1 MSWNN
6 YPALGERCY
15 LETLPNG
22 LRLRVVPKPGFAG
35 KFAFLGVKFGSC
47 DTQLPLS
54 GGWQP
59 VPDGTAH
66 FLEHRMF
73 CLPGCDPETEFSRLG
88 AETNAFTDY
97 AMTGYYFTCT
107 DRFDDCLRLLLRMVL
122 TPYFPPEAMAA
133 ERAVIADEIAL
144 YDDSPEDCAQER
156 LCRALY
162 RSHPIRIP
170 IAGSRRSIRA
180 VTPELLRRCFDAYYV
195 PSIMALIVMGDV
207 DAQAVSRLARECLP
221 PDFSPPP
228 ARPCGEEE
236 PARAF
241 RHRTRRTLPV
251 SQPVFSIGFKAEPSA
266 SPLRQELTGQL
277 AAELL
282 LGESAAL
289 YESLYT
295 RGLIDAE
302 FSSGFTRV
310 PGAAFLQAGG
320 AGRGPEA
327 VLDAI
332 LQAPKTGFAPA
343 QFERLKKSVRGRLL
357 RELDGFE
364 STCYRICETV
374 FADGDCFCDFDLLD
388 SIALPEAEALL
399 TQTVTP
405 ERAALSVVVP
415 EEA

>member
-15 LETLPNG
+15 TETLPNG

-35 KFAFLGVKFGSC
+35 KFAFLGVNFGSC
-47 DTQLPLS
+47 DTKLPLS
-54 GGWQP
+54 GGWQT

-73 CLPGCDPETEFSRLG
+73 CLPGCDPEAEFSRLG
-88 AETNAFTDY
+88 AESNAFTDY

-180 VTPELLRRCFDAYYV
+180 ITPELLRRCFDAYYV
-195 PSIMALIVMGDV
+195 PSNMALIVMADV

-236 PARAF
+236 PARVPAQNAPDAAGQPAGLF
-241 RHRTRRTLPV
+241 HR
-251 SQPVFSIGFKAEPSA
+251 
-266 SPLRQELTGQL
+266 
-277 AAELL
+277 
-282 LGESAAL
+282 
-289 YESLYT
+289 
-295 RGLIDAE
+295 
-302 FSSGFTRV
+302 
-310 PGAAFLQAGG
+310 LQ
-320 AGRGPEA
+320 GRA
-327 VLDAI
+327 VRK
-332 LQAPKTGFAPA
+332 PAPA
-343 QFERLKKSVRGRLL
+343 G
-357 RELDGFE
+357 
-364 STCYRICETV
+364 
-374 FADGDCFCDFDLLD
+374 ADGPACR
-388 SIALPEAEALL
+388 
-399 TQTVTP
+399 
-405 ERAALSVVVP
+405 RAA
-415 EEA
+415 AG

>member
-1 MSWNN
+1 MSWKD
-6 YPALGERCY
+6 YPALSERCY

-35 KFAFLGVKFGSC
+35 KFAFLGVNFGSC
-47 DTQLPLS
+47 DTQLPQS
-54 GGWQP
+54 GGWQT

-73 CLPGCDPETEFSRLG
+73 CLPDCDPETEFSRLG
-88 AETNAFTDY
+88 AEANAFTDY

-107 DRFDDCLRLLLRMVL
+107 EHFESCLRLLLRMAS
-122 TPYFPPEAMAA
+122 TPYFPQEAMAA

-162 RSHPIRIP
+162 RRHPIRIP

-180 VTPELLRRCFDAYYV
+180 VTPELLRRCFDAFYV
-195 PSIMALIVMGDV
+195 PSNMAFTVMGDV
-207 DAQAVSRLARECLP
+207 DAEAVSRLAREVLP

-228 ARPCGEEE
+228 ARPCGEAE

-251 SQPVFSIGFKAEPSA
+251 SQPVFAIGFKTAPSA
-266 SPLRQELTGQL
+266 DPLRQELTGQL

-289 YESLYT
+289 YEDLYT
-295 RGLIDAE
+295 RGLIDAD

-310 PGAAFLQAGG
+310 PGAAFLQA
-320 AGRGPEA
+320 ARA
-327 VLDAI
+327 VTRRRCWR
-332 LQAPKTGFAPA
+332 PFCRRRRPA
-343 QFERLKKSVRGRLL
+343 FRRS
-357 RELDGFE
+357 
-364 STCYRICETV
+364 
-374 FADGDCFCDFDLLD
+374 
-388 SIALPEAEALL
+388 ALHG
-399 TQTVTP
+399 
-405 ERAALSVVVP
+405 
-415 EEA
+415 

>member
-1 MSWNN
+1 MSWND

-35 KFAFLGVKFGSC
+35 KFAFLGVNVGSC

-54 GGWQP
+54 GGWQT

-73 CLPGCDPETEFSRLG
+73 CLPDCDPEAAFSSLG
-88 AETNAFTDY
+88 AESNAFTDY

-107 DRFDDCLRLLLRMVL
+107 EHFEDCLRLLLRMAS

-162 RSHPIRIP
+162 RRHPIHIP

-180 VTPELLRRCFDAYYV
+180 VTPELLRRCFDAFYV
-195 PSIMALIVMGDV
+195 PANMALVIMGDV
-207 DAQAVSRLARECLP
+207 DAEAAARLAQECLP

-228 ARPCGEEE
+228 ARPCGEAE
-236 PARAF
+236 PACAF
-241 RHRTRRTLPV
+241 RHRTCRKLPV
-251 SQPVFSIGFKAEPSA
+251 SQPVFSIGFRAEPSA
-266 SPLRQELTGQL
+266 EPLRQELTGQL

-282 LGESAAL
+282 LGESSAL

-295 RGLIDAE
+295 RGLIDAD

-310 PGAAFLQAGG
+310 PA
-320 AGRGPEA
+320 R
-327 VLDAI
+327 
-332 LQAPKTGFAPA
+332 
-343 QFERLKKSVRGRLL
+343 R
-357 RELDGFE
+357 
-364 STCYRICETV
+364 
-374 FADGDCFCDFDLLD
+374 FC
-388 SIALPEAEALL
+388 
-399 TQTVTP
+399 
-405 ERAALSVVVP
+405 R
-415 EEA
+415 

>member
-1 MSWNN
+1 MNWNE

-15 LETLPNG
+15 METLPNG

-35 KFAFLGVKFGSC
+35 KFAFLGVSFSSC

-54 GGWQP
+54 GSWQS

-73 CLPGCDPETEFSRLG
+73 CLPDCDPEAEFSRLG
-88 AETNAFTDY
+88 AESNAFTDY

-107 DRFDDCLRLLLRMVL
+107 DRFDDCLRLLLRMVS
-122 TPYFPPEAMAA
+122 TPYFPPKAMAA

-162 RSHPIRIP
+162 RRHPIRIP

-180 VTPELLRRCFDAYYV
+180 VTPELLRRCFDAFYV
-195 PSIMALIVMGDV
+195 PSNMALIVMGDV
-207 DAQAVSRLARECLP
+207 DAEAVSRLAQEILP

-228 ARPCGEEE
+228 TRPCGEEE

-251 SQPVFSIGFKAEPSA
+251 SQPVFSIGFKADLSA
-266 SPLRQELTGQL
+266 APLRQELTGQL

-282 LGESAAL
+282 LGESSAL
-289 YESLYT
+289 YEALYT

-302 FSSGFTRV
+302 FSSGLTRV

-320 AGRGPEA
+320 AGRDPEA

-332 LQAPKTGFAPA
+332 LQAPKTGFSAERFA
-343 QFERLKKSVRGRLL
+343 RLKKSVRGRLL

-364 STCYRICETV
+364 STCYRICEAI
-374 FADGDCFCDFDLLD
+374 FAGKDSFCDFALLD
-388 SIALPEAEALL
+388 SITLSDIEAFL

-405 ERAALSVVVP
+405 ERAALSVIAP
-415 EEA
+415 EAS

>member
-1 MSWNN
+1 MSWND

-35 KFAFLGVKFGSC
+35 KFAFLGINFGSC
-47 DTQLPLS
+47 DTQLPL
-54 GGWQP
+54 GGSWQT

-73 CLPGCDPETEFSRLG
+73 CLPDCDPEAAFSSLG

-107 DRFDDCLRLLLRMVL
+107 ERFESCLRLLLRMAS

-144 YDDSPEDCAQER
+144 YDDSPEDCTQER

-162 RSHPIRIP
+162 RRHPIRIP
-170 IAGSRRSIRA
+170 VAGSRRSIRA
-180 VTPELLRRCFDAYYV
+180 VTPELLRRCFDAFYV
-195 PSIMALIVMGDV
+195 PSNMALIVMGDV
-207 DAQAVSRLARECLP
+207 DAEAVSRLARECLP

-236 PARAF
+236 PAHAF
-241 RHRTRRTLPV
+241 RHKTRRTLPV
-251 SQPVFSIGFKAEPSA
+251 SQPVFSIGFKADLSDD
-266 SPLRQELTGQL
+266 PLRQELTGQL

-282 LGESAAL
+282 LGEGSAL

-302 FSSGFTRV
+302 FSSDFTRV

-320 AGRGPEA
+320 TGRGPEA
-327 VLDAI
+327 VLEAI
-332 LQAPKTGFAPA
+332 LQAKKTGFSPERFA
-343 QFERLKKSVRGRLL
+343 RLKKSVRGRLL

-364 STCYRICETV
+364 STCYRICEAI
-374 FADGDCFCDFDLLD
+374 FAGHDCFCDFDLLD
-388 SIALPEAEALL
+388 SITLSDTEALL
-399 TQTVTP
+399 SQTLTP
-405 ERAALSVVVP
+405 ERAALSVVEP